1 MGMVSVYVFIL
12 DKVSEIK
19 VDVEILVFMFI
30 GVVIKKFEVW
40 LLFDILM

>member
-1 MGMVSVYVFIL
+1 MVSVYVFIL